1 MSGTVTV
8 GVSIGAVAT
17 IDQAGSYD
25 LYFAQYPGVLNI
37 ALNSGTVDITGFSGQ
52 AASAFLTDDLSGG
65 GTEIIAAPLYL
76 SGANFNL
83 GLNDV
88 TGNTVGGGTLELAN
102 SLAPGASAPNIN
114 FDGLNDALI
123 LDPIFSPSNLGVVN
137 GFGPSDTI
145 VLRGVTNALTP
156 VWTQNNGGGGT
167 LNIDNGASVAA
178 SLTLATGSFSSAA
191 FNVTTDASGGEAIS
205 VTCFCPGT
213 RIATPDGPV
222 AVEQLAI
229 GDPIITHSG
238 TIRAIK
244 WIGQRTYTARFA
256 TGNLRLAPV
265 CVRAGALS
273 DARPQRDLWIS
284 PQHALFIDGALIPV
298 GLLINGTTILQ
309 PDITGDIAYFHIE
322 LDSHDVLLAEG
333 APAETYIN
341 DDNRLM
347 FHNASTY
354 AALYPGAEPP
364 ARSCAERL
372 LDGPKLASIRSSL
385 AIRAHR
391 PPPRNQATNPL
402 QGHLDTIRRDATGTT
417 LTGWAQSPDTT
428 ELPVCLDIL
437 LAGRRIARTLANLY
451 RPDLEAAG
459 LGSGRHGF
467 AITLP
472 HAVISLQTDLTTL
485 QLRRSADQHRLPSAA
500 TTLIDHIAQPQIAQP
515 QAAPHVA

>member
-1 MSGTVTV
+1 MSSTVTV

-52 AASAFLTDDLSGG
+52 TASAFLTNDLSGG

-88 TGNTVGGGTLELAN
+88 TGSTVGSGTLELAS
-102 SLAPGASAPNIN
+102 SLAPGGAAPNIN
-114 FDGLNDALI
+114 FDGPNDALI
-123 LDPIFSPSNLGVVN
+123 LDPIFSPSNLGVIN
-137 GFGPSDTI
+137 DFGPSDTI

-156 VWTQNNGGGGT
+156 VWTQNSGGGGT

-178 SLTLATGSFSSAA
+178 SLTLATGSFTSAA
-191 FNVTTDASGGEAIS
+191 FNVTTDASGGEAIN

-213 RIATPDGPV
+213 NIATPDGPV

-229 GDPIITHSG
+229 GDPIITRSG
-238 TIRAIK
+238 ATRPIK
-244 WIGQRTYTARFA
+244 WIGRRTYAARFA

-284 PQHALFIDGALIPV
+284 PQHALFINGALIPV
-298 GLLINGTTILQ
+298 ALLINGSTILQ
-309 PDITGDIAYFHIE
+309 PEITGDITYYHIE
-322 LDSHDVLLAEG
+322 LDNHDVLLAEG
-333 APAETYIN
+333 APAETYVN

-347 FHNASTY
+347 FHNADTY

-364 ARSCAERL
+364 ARYCAERL

-385 AIRAHR
+385 ATRAHR
-391 PPPRNQATNPL
+391 PHLQAANPL

-428 ELPVCLDIL
+428 ELPVCLDIM

-451 RPDLEAAG
+451 RPDLETAG

-472 HAVISLQTDLTTL
+472 HAVISPQTDLTTL
-485 QLRRSADQHRLPSAA
+485 RLRRSADQHLLSSAA
-500 TTLIDHIAQPQIAQP
+500 TTLIDHIAQPQAAQHF
-515 QAAPHVA
+515 A